1 MAKSKKVR
9 GANFIKTSF
18 NQVTVSDLLAVQDD
32 TPRAVIV
39 ALSSLTAAE
48 AARLSADEVAALY
61 EVVSFLTDPAEI
73 ALALP
78 PDFEPPKIDIAGE
91 TFEKL
96 ELVKLRMNQFK
107 APYRLFPALVG
118 VYLGEDALRG
128 PAAVCL
134 ATGALLLQQLNAFF
148 ERFKD
153 LAGEKPSEDQTEAG
167 IDALH
172 SFGPYA
178 IAEGIAAKYGQRP
191 YEVFQWSAEEIYLE
205 LTYQLAK
212 SKYQDNLREIE
223 KRKNAK
229 PKK

>member
-1 MAKSKKVR
+1 MAKLKTKPPT
-9 GANFIKTSF
+9 NFIKASF
-18 NQVTVSDLLAVQDD
+18 SQVTATDLLAIKDD

-39 ALSSLTAAE
+39 ALTSLTAAE
-48 AARLSADEVAALY
+48 AARLSADDVAALY
-61 EVVSFLTDPAEI
+61 EILSYLTDPAEI

-78 PDFEPPKIDIAGE
+78 PDFEPPQIDVAGE

-96 ELVKLRMNQFK
+96 ELAKLRMSQFK

-118 VYLGEDALRG
+118 VYLGEEALRG

-191 YEVFQWSAEEIYLE
+191 YDVFQWSAEEIYLE
-205 LTYQLAK
+205 LTYQMAK